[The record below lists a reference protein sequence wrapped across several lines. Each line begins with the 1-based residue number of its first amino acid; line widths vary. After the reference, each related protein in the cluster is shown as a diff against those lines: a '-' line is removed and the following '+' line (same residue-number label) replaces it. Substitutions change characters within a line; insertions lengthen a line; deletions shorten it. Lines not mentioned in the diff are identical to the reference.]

1 MKKGFTLIELL
12 AVIVILSII
21 ALISTPMIMNVIED
35 SRIQSYRRSAE
46 GYLKSA
52 ENFYILS
59 ETDSSKHDKIGKNII
74 NDLNVK
80 GIEAKGE
87 IYVYYNGD
95 IDFALLIG
103 DKCFTK
109 RKDQSITE
117 IEMSDEIDNCNID
130 FVYNKETTPK
140 VEDEN
145 PGIICG
151 TNEEDYANVTE
162 CHIKSAEDLV
172 AFSNLVKSG
181 KNFEQ
186 KTVYLDNSINLAK
199 NISYVDS
206 SNTNFGDING
216 DGTVEALIN
225 ELANF
230 YPYSS
235 TFKGTFEGNNNY
247 IAGINLTTSQ
257 AKAGF
262 IGNNDGTIKN
272 LTIKNSNITGG
283 NYTGIIGYS
292 GGTIYNL
299 SVLNC
304 NITGADYTGIIGYG
318 NDVEKVYFKNN
329 KVIGNNFVG
338 SIGQGQ
344 TVKNVI
350 TVDNEITG
358 VNRVGGI
365 AGYAN
370 KLTTAIVSNKVTSTG
385 STVGGV
391 VGSSTSTSSVI
402 SSSIV
407 TGVKEVAGLVGSGGY
422 RNSITGL
429 IIGGT
434 VTGTNDV
441 DFIEGYKNGGYD
453 AYMSDTYKVYLN
465 ETEKVISE
473 TDSLYAKVIDH
484 EKMNNINIYNLLVD
498 TWINGDN
505 DGDGYYFDYEDGTD
519 NIVIKDT
526 STMISTLTG
535 SGTEEDPY
543 IINNVDDMKSAT
555 LYSNQTKYFKLNSDI
570 DFSNQHFYSF
580 ASFNGVF
587 DGNNHTLSNI
597 NTAYGIFTSNSGTI
611 KNLIIDN
618 ANVYGKNK
626 VGIITNTNT
635 GTINNIEVKNSKV
648 EGNETVGTIGEISN
662 NTSVVEKIIVH
673 DSTIIGKKNVG
684 SVFGIH
690 SNSGTSTYLI
700 STNNNI
706 SGETSVGGIS
716 GYNGSGTINFAVS
729 SNNITCTVTNC
740 GGIVGQVYNGSSSTN
755 LISSSNINGN
765 KSVGGLVG
773 DTRYGSSTSGIVI
786 GGTLSGTSSV
796 GKLVGYQY
804 SGGVSGLAY
813 ENVKRVINGVEDTA
827 EDSTTIQT
835 DFLNEINTYDLSIDT
850 WINGTTNNYYFDYDS
865 LTKVISIKP
874 SSTIVSTLTGSGTE
888 EDPYIINN
896 VNDMKSATLYSNQTK
911 YFKLNSDIDFS
922 NQIYYVF
929 SDFNGVFDGNNHTL
943 SNIKLNTAYA
953 GLFRNNKG
961 TIKDLKID
969 KAIVTGSSKS
979 TYSGIVTNTNSGTI
993 ENIEITNSSLT
1004 GIGSKGG
1011 IGLITGYNTG
1021 VITNVVTNNNVVKG
1035 VDNVGGI
1042 AGYNTKTITTAVSNN
1057 TITCTGTN
1065 CGGIMG
1071 QVYNGCNAT
1080 DLISSSNIIGNKS
1093 VGGLVGDTRYG
1104 SYTAGKVTNCT
1115 IRGNELVGI
1124 SVGYKYSGGVSGTY
1138 TSTVTKIGT
1147 GGIDGTLVEE

>member
-21 ALISTPMIMNVIED
+21 ALIATPMIMNVIED
-35 SRIQSYRRSAE
+35 SRIKSYRRSAE

-52 ENFYILS
+52 ENFYVLS
-59 ETDSSKHDKIGKNII
+59 ETDLGKQDKIGKNII
-74 NDLNVK
+74 NELKVK

-87 IYVYYNGD
+87 IYVYYNGE

-130 FVYNKETTPK
+130 FAYNKETTPK

-151 TNEEDYANVTE
+151 TNEEDYTNANE
-162 CHIKSAEDLV
+162 CHIKSAEDLI
-172 AFSNLVKSG
+172 AFSTLVKSG
-181 KNFEQ
+181 KNFDK
-186 KTVYLDNSINLAK
+186 KTVYLDNSINLSK

-206 SNTNFGDING
+206 LNTTFGDING
-216 DGTVEALIN
+216 DGKVEPLIT
-225 ELANF
+225 ELANS
-230 YPYSS
+230 YPLSS

-272 LTIKNSNITGG
+272 LTIKDSNITGG
-283 NYTGIIGYS
+283 NYTGVIGYS

-304 NITGADYTGIIGYG
+304 NITGGDYTGIIGYG
-318 NDVEKVYFKNN
+318 NNVEKVYFKNN
-329 KVIGNNFVG
+329 KVIGNNSVG

-385 STVGGV
+385 TIVGGA
-391 VGSSTSTSSVI
+391 VGGSTSTSSVI

-429 IIGGT
+429 ITGGT

-453 AYMSDTYKVYLN
+453 AYMSDTYKIYLN

-473 TDSLYAKVIDH
+473 TDALYAKVIDH
-484 EKMNNINIYNLLVD
+484 EKMNNINIYNLIVD
-498 TWINGDN
+498 TWINGDD
-505 DGDGYYFDYEDGTD
+505 DGDGYYFDYENGTD
-519 NIVIKDT
+519 NIVIKDV

-597 NTAYGIFTSNSGTI
+597 NTVYGVFTGNSGTI
-611 KNLIIDN
+611 KNLIIDK
-618 ANVYGKNK
+618 ANVYGKNS
-626 VGIITNTNT
+626 VGIITNTNS
-635 GTINNIEVKNSKV
+635 GSISNVEVKNSKI
-648 EGNETVGTIGEISN
+648 EGNERVGIIGEVSN
-662 NTSVVEKIIVH
+662 SSSVIDKLIVH
-673 DSTIIGKKNVG
+673 DNTITGKKYVG
-684 SVFGIH
+684 SVFGMH
-690 SNSGTSTYLI
+690 NNYGTSTYLI

-706 SGETSVGGIS
+706 SGETSVGGIT
-716 GYNGSGTINFAVS
+716 GYNGSGTINFAIS
-729 SNNITCTVTNC
+729 SNNITCTVTDC
-740 GGIVGQVYNGSSSTN
+740 GGIAGGASNGTAKN
-755 LISSSNINGN
+755 LISSSNINGS

-773 DTRYGSSTSGIVI
+773 DTRTGSSTSGIVI

-813 ENVKRVINGVEDTA
+813 ESVKRIINGVEDTT
-827 EDSTTIQT
+827 EDTSTIQE
-835 DFLNEINTYDLSIDT
+835 DFINEINTYDIAVDT

-865 LTKVISIKP
+865 LTKVVSIKP
-874 SSTIVSTLTGSGTE
+874 STTIASTLTGSGTE

-896 VNDMKSATLYSNQTK
+896 VSDMKSATLYSNQTK

-922 NQIYYVF
+922 NQTYYVF
-929 SDFNGVFDGNNHTL
+929 GDFNGVFDGNNHTL

-961 TIKDLKID
+961 TIKNLKIN
-969 KAIVTGSSKS
+969 KAIVTGSSKNI
-979 TYSGIVTNTNSGTI
+979 YSGIITSTNSGTI

-1004 GIGSKGG
+1004 GLGSKGG
-1011 IGLITGYNTG
+1011 IGLIAGNNTG
-1021 VITNVVTNNNVVKG
+1021 TITNVVTNNNVVKG

-1042 AGYNTKTITTAVSNN
+1042 AGLNNKTITTAVSNN

-1071 QVYNGCNAT
+1071 QVYNGCSAT

-1115 IRGNELVGI
+1115 IRGNQTVGI
-1124 SVGYKYSGGVSGTY
+1124 SVGYKYSGSVSGTY

-1147 GGIDGTLVEE
+1147 GGVDGTLVEE

>member
-21 ALISTPMIMNVIED
+21 ALIATPMIMNVIED
-35 SRIQSYRRSAE
+35 SRIKSYRRSAE

-52 ENFYILS
+52 ENFYVLS
-59 ETDSSKHDKIGKNII
+59 ETDLGKQDKIGKNII
-74 NDLNVK
+74 NELKVK

-87 IYVYYNGD
+87 IYVYYNGE

-130 FVYNKETTPK
+130 FAYNKETTPK

-151 TNEEDYANVTE
+151 TNEEDYTNANE
-162 CHIKSAEDLV
+162 CHIKSAEDLI
-172 AFSNLVKSG
+172 AFSTLVKSG
-181 KNFEQ
+181 KNFDK
-186 KTVYLDNSINLAK
+186 KTVYLDNSINLSK
-199 NISYVDS
+199 EVSYVDS
-206 SNTNFGDING
+206 LNTTFGDING
-216 DGTVEALIN
+216 DGKVEPLIT
-225 ELANF
+225 ELENS
-230 YPYSS
+230 YPLSS

-257 AKAGF
+257 VKAGF

-272 LTIKNSNITGG
+272 LTIKDSNITGG
-283 NYTGIIGYS
+283 NYTGVIGYS

-304 NITGADYTGIIGYG
+304 NITGGDYTGIVGYG
-318 NDVEKVYFKNN
+318 NNVEKVYFKNN
-329 KVIGNNFVG
+329 KVIGNNAVG

-391 VGSSTSTSSVI
+391 VGGSASTSSVI

-422 RNSITGL
+422 RYSITGL
-429 IIGGT
+429 ITGGT

-453 AYMSDTYKVYLN
+453 AYMSDTYKIYLN

-473 TDSLYAKVIDH
+473 TDALYAKVIDH
-484 EKMNNINIYNLLVD
+484 EKMNNINIYNLIVD
-498 TWINGDN
+498 TWINGDD

-519 NIVIKDT
+519 NIVIKDV

-597 NTAYGIFTSNSGTI
+597 NTVYGVFTGNSGTI
-611 KNLIIDN
+611 KNLIIDK
-618 ANVYGKNK
+618 ANVYGKNT

-635 GTINNIEVKNSKV
+635 GTIENIKITNSSLTGLGNGGGIGLIAGNNTGTITNVVTNNNVV
-648 EGNETVGTIGEISN
+648 EGVDNVGGIAGINNKTITTAVSN
-662 NTSVVEKIIVH
+662 NT
-673 DSTIIGKKNVG
+673 
-684 SVFGIH
+684 
-690 SNSGTSTYLI
+690 
-700 STNNNI
+700 
-706 SGETSVGGIS
+706 
-716 GYNGSGTINFAVS
+716 
-729 SNNITCTVTNC
+729 ITCTGTNC
-740 GGIVGQVYNGSSSTN
+740 GGIMGRVYNGCSASS
-755 LISSSNINGN
+755 LISSSNIIGN

-773 DTRYGSSTSGIVI
+773 DTRYGTSTTGLVI

-804 SGGVSGLAY
+804 SGGVSGLAF

-835 DFLNEINTYDLSIDT
+835 DFLNEINTYDIVVDT

-865 LTKVISIKP
+865 LTKVVSIKP

-943 SNIKLNTAYA
+943 SNIKLNIAYA
-953 GLFRNNKG
+953 GLFRNNTG
-961 TIKDLKID
+961 TIKNLKIN
-969 KAIVTGSSKS
+969 KAIVTGSSKNI
-979 TYSGIVTNTNSGTI
+979 YSGIITNTNSGTI

-1004 GIGSKGG
+1004 GLGSGGG
-1011 IGLITGYNTG
+1011 IGLIAGNNTG
-1021 VITNVVTNNNVVKG
+1021 TITNVVTNNNVVKG

-1042 AGYNTKTITTAVSNN
+1042 AGLNNKTITTAVSNN

-1071 QVYNGCNAT
+1071 KVYNGCSAT

-1115 IRGNELVGI
+1115 IRGNQTVGI
-1124 SVGYKYSGGVSGTY
+1124 SVGYKYSGSVNGTY

-1147 GGIDGTLVEE
+1147 GGVDGTLVEE

>member
-35 SRIQSYRRSAE
+35 SRIKSYRRSAE

-52 ENFYILS
+52 ENFYVLS
-59 ETDSSKHDKIGKNII
+59 ETDLGKQDKIGKNII
-74 NDLNVK
+74 NELKVK

-87 IYVYYNGD
+87 IYVYYNGE

-130 FVYNKETTPK
+130 FAYNKETTPK

-151 TNEEDYANVTE
+151 TNEEDYTNANE
-162 CHIKSAEDLV
+162 CHIKSAEDLI
-172 AFSNLVKSG
+172 AFSTLVKSG
-181 KNFEQ
+181 KNFDK
-186 KTVYLDNSINLAK
+186 KTVYLDNSINLSK
-199 NISYVDS
+199 EVSYVDS
-206 SNTNFGDING
+206 LNTTFGDING
-216 DGTVEALIN
+216 DGKVEPLIT
-225 ELANF
+225 ELENS
-230 YPYSS
+230 YPLSS

-272 LTIKNSNITGG
+272 LTIKDSNITGG
-283 NYTGIIGYS
+283 NYTGVIGYS

-304 NITGADYTGIIGYG
+304 NITGGDYTGIIGYG
-318 NDVEKVYFKNN
+318 NNVEKVYFKNN
-329 KVIGNNFVG
+329 KVIGNNSVG

-391 VGSSTSTSSVI
+391 VGGSASTSSVI

-422 RNSITGL
+422 RYSITGL
-429 IIGGT
+429 ITGGT

-453 AYMSDTYKVYLN
+453 AYMSDTYKIYLN

-473 TDSLYAKVIDH
+473 TDALYAKVIDH
-484 EKMNNINIYNLLVD
+484 EKMNNINIYNLIVD
-498 TWINGDN
+498 TWINGDD

-519 NIVIKDT
+519 NIVIKDV

-597 NTAYGIFTSNSGTI
+597 NTVYGVFTGNSGTI
-611 KNLIIDN
+611 KNLIIDKAN
-618 ANVYGKNK
+618 AYGKNT

-635 GTINNIEVKNSKV
+635 GTIENIKITNSSLTGLGNGGGIGLIAGNNTGTITNVVTNNNVV
-648 EGNETVGTIGEISN
+648 EGVDNVGGIAGINNKTITTAVSN
-662 NTSVVEKIIVH
+662 NT
-673 DSTIIGKKNVG
+673 
-684 SVFGIH
+684 
-690 SNSGTSTYLI
+690 
-700 STNNNI
+700 
-706 SGETSVGGIS
+706 
-716 GYNGSGTINFAVS
+716 
-729 SNNITCTVTNC
+729 ITCTGTNC
-740 GGIVGQVYNGSSSTN
+740 GGIMGRVYNGCSASS
-755 LISSSNINGN
+755 LISSSNIIGN

-773 DTRYGSSTSGIVI
+773 DTRYGTSTTGLVI

-804 SGGVSGLAY
+804 SGGVSGLAF

-835 DFLNEINTYDLSIDT
+835 DFLNEINTYDIVVDT

-865 LTKVISIKP
+865 LTKVVSIKP
-874 SSTIVSTLTGSGTE
+874 STTIASTLTGSGTE

-896 VNDMKSATLYSNQTK
+896 VSDMKSATLYSNQTK

-953 GLFRNNKG
+953 GLFRNNTG
-961 TIKDLKID
+961 TIKNLKIN
-969 KAIVTGSSKS
+969 KAIVTGSSKNI
-979 TYSGIVTNTNSGTI
+979 YSGIITNTNSGTI

-1004 GIGSKGG
+1004 GLGSGGG
-1011 IGLITGYNTG
+1011 IGLIAGNNTG
-1021 VITNVVTNNNVVKG
+1021 TITNVVTNNNVVKG

-1042 AGYNTKTITTAVSNN
+1042 AGLNNKTITTAVSNN

-1071 QVYNGCNAT
+1071 KVYNGCSAT

-1115 IRGNELVGI
+1115 IRGNQTVGI
-1124 SVGYKYSGGVSGTY
+1124 SVGYKYSGSVSGTY

-1147 GGIDGTLVEE
+1147 GGVDGTLVEE

>member
-21 ALISTPMIMNVIED
+21 ALIATPMIMNVIED
-35 SRIQSYRRSAE
+35 SRIKSYRRSAE

-52 ENFYILS
+52 ENFYVLS
-59 ETDSSKHDKIGKNII
+59 ETDLGKQDKIGKNII
-74 NDLNVK
+74 NELKVK

-87 IYVYYNGD
+87 IYVYYNGE

-130 FVYNKETTPK
+130 FAYNKETTPK

-151 TNEEDYANVTE
+151 TNEEDYTNANE
-162 CHIKSAEDLV
+162 CHIKSAEDLI
-172 AFSNLVKSG
+172 AFSTLVKSG
-181 KNFEQ
+181 KNFDK
-186 KTVYLDNSINLAK
+186 KTVYLDNSINLSK
-199 NISYVDS
+199 EVSYVDS
-206 SNTNFGDING
+206 LNTTFGDING
-216 DGTVEALIN
+216 DGKVEPLIT
-225 ELANF
+225 ELENS
-230 YPYSS
+230 YPLSS

-257 AKAGF
+257 VKAGF

-272 LTIKNSNITGG
+272 LTIKDSNITGG
-283 NYTGIIGYS
+283 NYTGVIGYS

-304 NITGADYTGIIGYG
+304 NITGGDYTGIVGYG
-318 NDVEKVYFKNN
+318 NNVEKVYFKNN
-329 KVIGNNFVG
+329 KVIGNNAVG

-391 VGSSTSTSSVI
+391 VGGSASTSSVI

-422 RNSITGL
+422 RYSITGL
-429 IIGGT
+429 ITGGT

-453 AYMSDTYKVYLN
+453 AYMSDTYKIYLN

-473 TDSLYAKVIDH
+473 TDALYAKVIDH
-484 EKMNNINIYNLLVD
+484 EKMNNINIYNLIVD
-498 TWINGDN
+498 TWINGDD

-519 NIVIKDT
+519 NIVIKDV

-597 NTAYGIFTSNSGTI
+597 NTVYGVFTGNSGTI
-611 KNLIIDN
+611 KNLIIDK
-618 ANVYGKNK
+618 ANVYGKNT

-635 GTINNIEVKNSKV
+635 GTIENIKITNSSLTGLGNGGGIGLIAGNNTGTITNVVTNNNVV
-648 EGNETVGTIGEISN
+648 EGVDNVGGIAGINNKTITTAVSN
-662 NTSVVEKIIVH
+662 NT
-673 DSTIIGKKNVG
+673 
-684 SVFGIH
+684 
-690 SNSGTSTYLI
+690 
-700 STNNNI
+700 
-706 SGETSVGGIS
+706 
-716 GYNGSGTINFAVS
+716 
-729 SNNITCTVTNC
+729 ITCTGTNC
-740 GGIVGQVYNGSSSTN
+740 GGIMGRVYNGCSASS
-755 LISSSNINGN
+755 LISSSNIIGN

-773 DTRYGSSTSGIVI
+773 DTRYGTSTTGLVI

-804 SGGVSGLAY
+804 SGGVSGLAF

-835 DFLNEINTYDLSIDT
+835 DFLNEINTYDIVVDT

-865 LTKVISIKP
+865 LTKVVSIKP

-953 GLFRNNKG
+953 GLFRNNTG
-961 TIKDLKID
+961 TIKNLKIN
-969 KAIVTGSSKS
+969 KAIVTGSSKNI
-979 TYSGIVTNTNSGTI
+979 YSGIITNTNSGTI

-1004 GIGSKGG
+1004 GLGSGGG
-1011 IGLITGYNTG
+1011 IGLIAGNNTG
-1021 VITNVVTNNNVVKG
+1021 TITNVVTNNNVVKG

-1042 AGYNTKTITTAVSNN
+1042 AGLNNKTITTAVSNN

-1071 QVYNGCNAT
+1071 KVYNGCSAT

-1115 IRGNELVGI
+1115 IRGNQTVGI
-1124 SVGYKYSGGVSGTY
+1124 SVGYKYSGSVNGTY

-1147 GGIDGTLVEE
+1147 GGVDGTLVEE